1 MMRIFLILFVIVALN
16 ILFADRYLIP
26 KTPIPADQIIIKNS
40 VDAVPQ
46 RILLDSKIYQKE
58 NQEFVI
64 TLNNQTRNNAI
75 SMGLKEVSSYKAVEM
90 PNGNYELTDMKL
102 LLQYK
107 DAGYVENIGF
117 DYGLDIIDSMPAINV
132 VILQA
137 RDVTQLNDLMISLT
151 ADSRVVDVSFNL
163 VEMSEVPE

>member
-1 MMRIFLILFVIVALN
+1 
-16 ILFADRYLIP
+16 
-26 KTPIPADQIIIKNS
+26 
-40 VDAVPQ
+40 
-46 RILLDSKIYQKE
+46 
-58 NQEFVI
+58 
-64 TLNNQTRNNAI
+64 
-75 SMGLKEVSSYKAVEM
+75 M

-137 RDVTQLNDLMISLT
+137 RDVTQLNDLMINLT